1 MHFSLKRLIGIIRS
15 GVAAGNEENIKYPD
29 GNTRMDCRD
38 FLRARFN
45 LTFPTN
51 PIIEILPVS
60 KILSFIDFSLSPPP
74 FFSERGRGTQKIFLG

>member
-15 GVAAGNEENIKYPD
+15 GVAAGNENIKYPD